1 MARSRKRN
9 KRAKEAVYALIEK
22 KLQASKEKKV
32 KTIARPRTSMTE
44 LEQAIHERH
53 NKQYI

>member
-1 MARSRKRN
+1 MARSSKRN

-32 KTIARPRTSMTE
+32 KTIARPSTSMTE

-53 NKQYI
+53 Y